1 MSDQPSEDRLTA
13 HRRRR
18 AQRAAD
24 RAAFA
29 ERRRFGL
36 LAHLAKRAQEARA
49 KETAAGEAA
58 AKETAAQEAAV
69 PETAF
74 LEPGF
79 LETADFPHPGEP
91 TAA

>member
-1 MSDQPSEDRLTA
+1 MPDQPSEDRLTA

-29 ERRRFGL
+29 ERRHHGL

-49 KETAAGEAA
+49 QEARAQEARAQEARAQETAAGETASLDPDEPAA
-58 AKETAAQEAAV
+58 A
-69 PETAF
+69 
-74 LEPGF
+74 
-79 LETADFPHPGEP
+79 
-91 TAA
+91 